1 MPIPIQMPA
10 LSPTME
16 SGNLAKWHV
25 KEGDTVEA
33 GDVIAE
39 IETDKATMEVEAVDE
54 GTIGKIV
61 IAEGTDDVPVNTVI
75 AILLEEG
82 EDATAIAA
90 TPAPAAPKV
99 AESLAQAKAPT
110 PAPAPAPTPKMPT
123 PAAPVQSGTRVK
135 ASPLARRIAAN
146 KGLDIATIQGSG
158 PNGRIVKRD
167 VENAQPSAAP
177 VAAQAAISTDAPYET
192 VKLSTMRK
200 TIAKRLSESKQ
211 TVPHFYLTVDANID
225 KLLAA
230 RVEVNAQ
237 LDGEKISVN
246 DFIIKAVAL
255 ALKKV
260 PDANVQYAGDHLLKF
275 SRSDVSVAVAI
286 EGGLITPVVRD
297 AANKGLLAIAREVKD
312 LAGRAREGKLM
323 PEDYQGGT
331 FSISN
336 LGMFGVKEFSA
347 VINPPQAAILA
358 VGAGE
363 KRPVVIDGKL
373 EVATLMSMTLS
384 CDHRAIDGAVG
395 ATYLQALKGFLE
407 NPASMLL

>member
-1 MPIPIQMPA
+1 MPISIQMPA

-16 SGNLAKWHV
+16 SGNLAKWLV

-54 GTIGKIV
+54 GAIGKIL
-61 IAEGTDDVPVNTVI
+61 IPDGTDDVPVGTVM

-82 EDATAIAA
+82 EDASAI
-90 TPAPAAPKV
+90 TDVPV
-99 AESLAQAKAPT
+99 A
-110 PAPAPAPTPKMPT
+110 APTPKVEATKVEAPKPT
-123 PAAPVQSGTRVK
+123 PTPRSAPSAPVQSGTRVK
-135 ASPLARRIAAN
+135 ASPLARRIAAD
-146 KGLDIATIQGSG
+146 KGLDLATIQGSG

-167 VENAQPSAAP
+167 VEGAQPSAAVTQP
-177 VAAQAAISTDAPYET
+177 IAATVDAPYET

-211 TVPHFYLTVDANID
+211 TVPHFYLTVDAKID

-260 PDANVQYAGDHLLKF
+260 PDANVQFAGDNILKF

-297 AANKGLLAIAREVKD
+297 AENKGLLAIAREVKD
-312 LAGRAREGKLM
+312 LAARAREGKLA
-323 PEDYQGGT
+323 PEEYQGGT

-336 LGMFGVKEFSA
+336 LGMFGIKEFSA

-363 KRPVVIDGKL
+363 PRPVVVDGNL
-373 EVATLMSMTLS
+373 EVATVMSMTLS

-395 ATYLQALKGFLE
+395 ATYLQALKGFIE